1 MLLCPFSLA
10 SIESSTSLPVIA
22 LLAMERRSAVV
33 LPCGRWQEGHLNSLK
48 RRKMNQA
55 LTITSWRVLR
65 CQVPPSDREKEDT
78 PVLPEVTP
86 AGEAA
91 IDHRAAEPSADWGGG
106 EDWGDNTDW
115 LKQTDDTDLEKL
127 IESSLTLAD
136 EEEEQEK
143 ISTNSTSTNSQPA
156 KNEKEKHS
164 GPYQCGPHSF
174 CGFYMEVEE
183 ERMRPIVSKK
193 EKKLAAYW
201 IKELKSADEDDSY
214 EDRPGNK
221 QRKGKQMKGSKKNSG
236 GVTEVYEETEEKHL
250 LKFQEYLERNPEH
263 VFRYHFAGRPLWL
276 TREIPQ
282 SIPHCERCGAE
293 RVFECEVM
301 PTLIYLLQSA
311 QSFGSKEK
319 DEAGVHL
326 EFGCVVIFS
335 CSQSCGQE
343 GEYSYEFAYLQQAL

>member
-1 MLLCPFSLA
+1 
-10 SIESSTSLPVIA
+10 LPVIA

-115 LKQTDDTDLEKL
+115 LKQTDDTDLERL

-156 KNEKEKHS
+156 KN
-164 GPYQCGPHSF
+164 GP
-174 CGFYMEVEE
+174 
-183 ERMRPIVSKK
+183 
-193 EKKLAAYW
+193 L
-201 IKELKSADEDDSY
+201 
-214 EDRPGNK
+214 
-221 QRKGKQMKGSKKNSG
+221 
-236 GVTEVYEETEEKHL
+236 
-250 LKFQEYLERNPEH
+250 
-263 VFRYHFAGRPLWL
+263 
-276 TREIPQ
+276 
-282 SIPHCERCGAE
+282 
-293 RVFECEVM
+293 
-301 PTLIYLLQSA
+301 PT
-311 QSFGSKEK
+311 
-319 DEAGVHL
+319 H
-326 EFGCVVIFS
+326 
-335 CSQSCGQE
+335 
-343 GEYSYEFAYLQQAL
+343 